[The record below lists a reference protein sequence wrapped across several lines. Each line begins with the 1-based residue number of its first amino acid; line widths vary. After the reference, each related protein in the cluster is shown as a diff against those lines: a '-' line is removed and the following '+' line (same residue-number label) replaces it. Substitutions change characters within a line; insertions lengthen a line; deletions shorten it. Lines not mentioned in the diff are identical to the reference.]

1 MDESDFRLVKA
12 RYESAGGDYSELFET
27 ILFIAEK
34 SSLARALGYLERCVT
49 QKRLTWLDQNL
60 SSLRLTGDA
69 IDDAYTTFYEA
80 YLGLS
85 VPDDGE
91 IVERTPTRLVTR
103 WWNPCPTLDACRK
116 FGLDTREVCAQAYHR
131 PVHGFMSRIH
141 PDLRFDRNYDALRP
155 HAPYCEEIITLAN

>member
-1 MDESDFRLVKA
+1 MDESDFRLVKT
-12 RYESAGGDYSELFET
+12 RYENAGGDYSGLFET
-27 ILFIAEK
+27 ILFMAEK

-60 SSLRLTGDA
+60 STLRLTGDA

-80 YLGLS
+80 YLGVS
-85 VPDDGE
+85 VPDDGA
-91 IVERTPTRLVTR
+91 VAERTPTRLVTR

-131 PVHGFMSRIH
+131 PVQSFVERID
-141 PDLRFDRNYDALRP
+141 PRLRFDRNYHALRP
-155 HAPYCEEIITLAN
+155 HTCYCEEVLLLVE